1 MAVQLES
8 AARLAALR
16 DKADAV
22 TGESSATLAGAVDA
36 LIAGFGSGGGGTGGT
51 YTDEQILELIERTG
65 TEFTIPSGATKI
77 GNGAFNSWLN
87 LVNLNIPN
95 TVTSVGENAFVGCT
109 NLVLRELPDGII
121 SFGVSAFANN
131 GGCSYLDKL
140 PSSLNEIGQ
149 YCFEYSTNL
158 TITKIPATVTKI
170 RNYAFRGCSGLT
182 KIEFGS
188 KPTEMSTNIF
198 TYCTSLLTINVP
210 WAEGEVAGA
219 PWGATNA
226 TINYNYTGD

>member
-36 LIAGFGSGGGGTGGT
+36 LIAGFGAGGDDVAEEQLSNLISRGGAYSDMQTFVIPESVIRIGVGVFREWYYLGKVILHDAITHIGGDAFAYTGL
-51 YTDEQILELIERTG
+51 TDVDLPASI
-65 TEFTIPSGATKI
+65 
-77 GNGAFNSWLN
+77 
-87 LVNLNIPN
+87 VNLGYTAFGNCSALVR
-95 TVTSVGENAFVGCT
+95 VT
-109 NLVLRELPDGII
+109 
-121 SFGVSAFANN
+121 
-131 GGCSYLDKL
+131 
-140 PSSLNEIGQ
+140 
-149 YCFEYSTNL
+149 
-158 TITKIPATVTKI
+158 
-170 RNYAFRGCSGLT
+170 FRGTPTTIHTKAFSNNAGLV
-182 KIEFGS
+182 E
-188 KPTEMSTNIF
+188 
-198 TYCTSLLTINVP
+198 INVP